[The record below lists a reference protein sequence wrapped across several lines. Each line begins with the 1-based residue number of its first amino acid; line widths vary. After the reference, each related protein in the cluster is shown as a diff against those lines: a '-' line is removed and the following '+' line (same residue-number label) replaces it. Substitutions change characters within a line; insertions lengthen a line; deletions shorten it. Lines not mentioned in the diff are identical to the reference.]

1 MLWWWLLPIAVGLT
15 VLPHVIALLI
25 VGIAPSR
32 GNMVCKVLR
41 ECSQRDR
48 SVGNL
53 PKRRS
58 PSLSSGCSHCGAP
71 VTRAASTQQRN
82 RGHRSREQSIP
93 EDTA

>member
-1 MLWWWLLPIAVGLT
+1 MLWWWLVPIAVGLT

-48 SVGNL
+48 SVSNL
-53 PKRRS
+53 PERG
-58 PSLSSGCSHCGAP
+58 SSGCSHCGAP
-71 VTRAASTQQRN
+71 VTRGASAQQRN
-82 RGHRSREQSIP
+82 RRHRSREQSIP